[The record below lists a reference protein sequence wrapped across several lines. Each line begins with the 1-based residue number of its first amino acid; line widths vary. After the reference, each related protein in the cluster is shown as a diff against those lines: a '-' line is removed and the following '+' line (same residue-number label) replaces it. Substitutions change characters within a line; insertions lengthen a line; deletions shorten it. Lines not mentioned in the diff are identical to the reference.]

1 MCGRAEKKGFLMEIL
16 VNILLAFTLVQ
27 FLVALVNLL
36 FLQKP
41 KGEISG
47 PSPLVS
53 VLIPARNE
61 AENLRLLLPDLLAHD
76 YREIEV
82 LVFDDGSVDG
92 TAEVV
97 LGFSRDD
104 ARVQLIPSAPLPE
117 GWLGKSW
124 GCFNLGHAAR
134 GEYFLFLDADVRL
147 HEGAIRESLAM
158 MKRSKS
164 GLLSLFPKQ
173 LMKTTGERITVPLMH
188 YILLTLLPLV
198 LVRYSPF
205 TAHSAANGQFM
216 LFDAKVYRD
225 HQPHQAARQ
234 ERAEDIRIARILKAK
249 GVKVLCSAGSRK
261 VTCRMYHGFSDAVK
275 GFARNI
281 TAFFGGST
289 LLAALFW
296 FVTTPGFLM
305 MIIYADQEYL
315 LAYLMLF
322 FATKAMVSV
331 AAGQHVL
338 MNLALF
344 VPQHIATGWI
354 LYRSVVLTFTRKQQ
368 WKGRY
373 I

>member
-1 MCGRAEKKGFLMEIL
+1 MEIL
-16 VNILLAFTLVQ
+16 VSMIIAFTFLQ
-27 FLVALVNLL
+27 FLVALVNVL
-36 FLQKP
+36 FQQKP
-41 KGEISG
+41 GGEITG
-47 PSPLVS
+47 IRPLIS

-61 AENLRLLLPDLLAHD
+61 AENLKLLLPDLLTQNYH
-76 YREIEV
+76 EIEV

-104 ARVQLIPSAPLPE
+104 ARVRLVPTVPLPK

-134 GEYFLFLDADVRL
+134 GEYFLFLDADVRMQD
-147 HEGAIRESLAM
+147 GAIRETLAM

-173 LMKTTGERITVPLMH
+173 IMKTTGELITVPLMH

-205 TAHSAANGQFM
+205 TAHAAANGQFM
-216 LFDAKVYRD
+216 LFDAKVYKD
-225 HQPHQAARQ
+225 YQPHQAVRK
-234 ERAEDIRIARILKAK
+234 ERAEDIRIARALKSK
-249 GVKVLCSAGSRK
+249 GVKVLCSAGSRS
-261 VTCRMYHGFSDAVK
+261 VTCRMYK
-275 GFARNI
+275 GFPEAVNGFAKNI

-296 FVTTPGFLM
+296 LVTTPGFLVVLV
-305 MIIYADQEYL
+305 YADQEFL
-315 LAYLMLF
+315 IAYLMLF
-322 FATKAMVSV
+322 LLTKIMVSI

-338 MNLALF
+338 MNMALF
-344 VPQHIATGWI
+344 LPQHIATGYI
-354 LYRSVVLTFTRKQQ
+354 LFKAVVLTLTGKQQ
-368 WKGRY
+368 WKGRS